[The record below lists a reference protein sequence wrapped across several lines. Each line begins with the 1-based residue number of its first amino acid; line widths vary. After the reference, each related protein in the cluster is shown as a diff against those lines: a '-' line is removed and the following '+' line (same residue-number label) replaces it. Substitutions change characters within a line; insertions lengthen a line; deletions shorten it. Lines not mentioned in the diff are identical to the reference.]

1 MDQVNYDAFDSYK
14 KIVVIGVGGAGNN
27 AVERMIEEHMHD
39 IDFWVFNTDKQVLSS
54 SCAEHK
60 VLLGKDITD
69 GHGAGG
75 DPEIGK
81 KAAEATE
88 KDIKDIVEGADIVF
102 IAAGMGGG
110 TGTGASPVI
119 ARIAKDAGALTIA
132 IVTRPF
138 AFEGEKR
145 RTLAIEGIKNLKEVV
160 DSILIV
166 SNDKLMMINGNRPL
180 KDAFLEAD
188 KILTQSVKTI
198 TDIILVKGIINLD
211 LNDIRNGLQNK
222 GLALIGF
229 GSGKGEKKAVDAVT
243 SAISSPLLE
252 AGITGAKSA
261 IVNIT
266 FGSEVTMYET
276 QEVVNYITEAAG
288 GSINIVLGIQQNSE
302 LNDEMYVSVI
312 ATELSD
318 DFNPNEPIQPILP
331 KDDFKKDEEEE
342 ITEEDEDEGILPS
355 FLDGQYDED

>member
-119 ARIAKDAGALTIA
+119 ARIAKDAG
-132 IVTRPF
+132 
-138 AFEGEKR
+138 
-145 RTLAIEGIKNLKEVV
+145 
-160 DSILIV
+160 
-166 SNDKLMMINGNRPL
+166 
-180 KDAFLEAD
+180 
-188 KILTQSVKTI
+188 
-198 TDIILVKGIINLD
+198 
-211 LNDIRNGLQNK
+211 
-222 GLALIGF
+222 
-229 GSGKGEKKAVDAVT
+229 
-243 SAISSPLLE
+243 
-252 AGITGAKSA
+252 
-261 IVNIT
+261 
-266 FGSEVTMYET
+266 
-276 QEVVNYITEAAG
+276 
-288 GSINIVLGIQQNSE
+288 
-302 LNDEMYVSVI
+302 
-312 ATELSD
+312 
-318 DFNPNEPIQPILP
+318 
-331 KDDFKKDEEEE
+331 
-342 ITEEDEDEGILPS
+342 
-355 FLDGQYDED
+355 